1 MLFLGDWGNVRTI
14 PCSALENGLSL
25 SRSQSPKSSY
35 YTIANPFEW
44 GQSKLLIT
52 QPSKLTEA
60 SLDLIYA
67 TGLPIQL
74 PAEG

>member
-1 MLFLGDWGNVRTI
+1 MQFLGDWGKVRTM
-14 PCSALENGLSL
+14 PCSALENGPSM

-35 YTIANPFEW
+35 YSIANPFEW

-60 SLDLIYA
+60 SLDLI
-67 TGLPIQL
+67 
-74 PAEG
+74 